1 MIGRIFCLRS
11 PFSIG
16 IFILTALPFTTHAQS
31 PSFQFQHL
39 NIEEGLSN
47 SIVHAIYR
55 DKMGFMWFG
64 TEFGL
69 NKYDGYTFTVF
80 QHNSEDTTSIASN
93 YIVRILEDSYGEFWV
108 GHGVNGIDRFDRGKE
123 VFTRYMANPE
133 RKGAIS
139 NNNIRAIYEDSQK
152 RLWIGTAGGG
162 LNLYNRES
170 ESFVHFVDDPQ
181 NPDDLGSNYISAIAE
196 DANGVFWLVSPEG
209 WLIRFN
215 PDSGKGKRFYLY
227 ENPNNL
233 NKCDYGNVYIDSDN
247 NLWACTEKGLFY
259 YSQQTGT
266 LSSYTKGETNRNL
279 NENAVTG
286 ILEISK
292 GIFMI
297 TVDHGGIN
305 LLDRQKGT
313 FTYHLH
319 NKLNEYSLSNNQPMT
334 IYQAP
339 DKAIWIGS
347 FKGGVN
353 FLDKRAVKFQRYRDL
368 VESSEV
374 LNATN
379 SVLTICE
386 DKDKNIWIGTDGQGI
401 DIIDPETFS
410 IRHLK
415 AKQGDKNTLQ
425 GDVVSEIFRDSDN
438 NMWVGMYL
446 EGLTKI
452 DNKTG
457 AFTHYRKEM
466 KNESGICGNNIWTI
480 CEDRHG
486 YLWIGSVGNGL
497 DRMDKKTNTF
507 QHYRNNPSDPES
519 LCNDDVFKVF
529 QDKSGQLWVGTRDG
543 LCLKHSN
550 SSKFKR
556 FVSGSNGTSE
566 IRGSWIYDIY
576 EDHYGNLWVGTDL
589 GLNLYIPG
597 DSSFKYFS
605 EPGLDYNKAVYS
617 ITGDEKDNLWISS
630 NNGLY
635 QFNLQDK
642 TFRSYDIADGLQ
654 SNEFNYT
661 SVLKASDG
669 RIYFGGRMGFNVFHP
684 DSIRSNPDIP
694 PVFLTSVLVMNNP
707 VNPRKYN
714 HILSKNINFA
724 GKIVL
729 DHRHYVVT
737 FGFAALNYINPQRN
751 QYAYRLEGFDTDW
764 NYIGN
769 KHEVT
774 YTNLNPGRYLLR
786 VKGSNNDGVWNEE
799 GVRLQVIVLPP
810 WYKTW
815 WFRAF
820 VFVTLAGLL
829 LLFYYLRIKFYR
841 QQQKKLSAMVQERTQ
856 QLEEVAVALEEKQE
870 EVNEYNEE
878 LKTQADELNNHRNRL
893 ETLVNERTRE
903 LIQAKEKAEESDKLK
918 SSFLANM
925 SHEIRTP
932 LNAILGFSA
941 MLGEEGLTAD
951 ERTEFNKIMQ
961 SSSDTL
967 LDLINDILDISKIE
981 SGQMQVERNTVALKD
996 IISELKGIFGVLL
1009 QRIEIGHNKNIELR
1023 FSIPDEILQLTIVT
1037 DRRKILQ
1044 VLSNLLSNALKFTR
1058 EGYIEI
1064 GCCRHL
1070 PDDRMLEFYVRD
1082 TGIGIKE
1089 EHLGLIFERFR
1100 KVEENKER
1108 LQRGTGLGLAI
1119 ARQLVQLLCGR
1130 IWAESVVNKGSTFY
1144 FIIPFIIPE
1153 MLPTSPQ
1160 ENTPGTLH
1168 FDFDHLQ
1175 ILVAEDDFSNYQY
1188 LKKLLKKTGAEIV
1201 HARDGMEALQ
1211 ALETN
1216 MNIALVLLDIKMPVM
1231 DGIETL
1237 KEMKLRKIGV
1247 PVIAQTA
1254 YALADEIVR
1263 LKKEGFD
1270 DYITKP
1276 IRPAELYQKIGRF
1289 IIKTGS

>member
-1 MIGRIFCLRS
+1 MIGRVSHLIFHMLK
-11 PFSIG
+11 G
-16 IFILTALPFTTHAQS
+16 IFILTVLSLTVQAQS
-31 PSFQFQHL
+31 PSLRFQHL
-39 NIEEGLSN
+39 NIEDGLSN
-47 SIVHAIYR
+47 SIVHAISR

-69 NKYDGYTFTVF
+69 NKYDGYTFTVY
-80 QHNSEDTTSIASN
+80 QHNNEDTTSIASN
-93 YIVRILEDSYGEFWV
+93 YIVSILEDSYGVFWI
-108 GHGVNGIDRFDRGKE
+108 GHGVSGIDRFDREKE
-123 VFTRYMANPE
+123 VFTRYKSDPA

-139 NNNIRAIYEDSQK
+139 NNNVRTIYEDSQK
-152 RLWIGTAGGG
+152 RLWVSTAGGG

-170 ESFVHFVDDPQ
+170 DSFVNFLDDPR
-181 NPDDLGSNYISAIAE
+181 NPDDIGSNFISAIAE
-196 DANGVFWLVSPEG
+196 DTNGVCWLISPEG

-215 PDSGKGKRFYLY
+215 PENGKGKKYYLY

-233 NKCDYGNVYIDSDN
+233 NKCDYGKLYIDSDN
-247 NLWACTEKGLFY
+247 NIWACTEKGLFF
-259 YSQQTGT
+259 YSQQTGI
-266 LSSYTKGETNRNL
+266 LSKFSQGDSNRDL

-286 ILEISK
+286 MLELSK
-292 GIFMI
+292 GIYMI

-305 LLDRQKGT
+305 LLDKQKGT
-313 FTYHLH
+313 FTYHTH
-319 NKLNEYSLSNNQPMT
+319 HQLNEYSLSNNQPMT

-339 DKAIWIGS
+339 DKGIWIGN

-353 FLDKRAVKFQRYRDL
+353 FLDKRAVKFQKYRDL
-368 VESSEV
+368 VEPSEA
-374 LNATN
+374 LNASN

-401 DIIDPETFS
+401 DIIDRKTFKV
-410 IRHLK
+410 RHLT
-415 AKQGDKNTLQ
+415 AKKGVKNTLM
-425 GDVVSEIFRDSDN
+425 GNVVAEIFRDSEN
-438 NMWVGMYL
+438 NMWIGMYQ

-452 DNKTG
+452 DSKTG
-457 AFTHYRKEM
+457 EYTHYKKEL
-466 KNESGICGNNIWTI
+466 KNESSLCGNNIWTI
-480 CEDRHG
+480 CEDRQGH
-486 YLWIGSVGNGL
+486 LWIGSVGNGL
-497 DRMDKKTNTF
+497 DHFDPATNTF
-507 QHYRNNPSDPES
+507 RHYRYNPGDPES
-519 LCNDDVFKVF
+519 ICHDDVFKVF
-529 QDKSGQLWVGTRDG
+529 EDKSGQIWVGTRNG
-543 LCLKHSN
+543 LCLKRRGSD
-550 SSKFKR
+550 KFKR
-556 FVSGSNGTSE
+556 FISGSGVTSE

-576 EDHYGNLWVGTDL
+576 EDYHGNLWIGTDL
-589 GLNLYIPG
+589 GLNLYLPR
-597 DSSFKYFS
+597 DSGFAYYC
-605 EPGLDYNKAVYS
+605 EPGLEFVRAVYS
-617 ITGDEKDNLWISS
+617 ITGDESDNLWIST
-630 NNGLY
+630 NNGLCR
-635 QFNLQDK
+635 FSIQDR

-669 RIYFGGRMGFNVFHP
+669 RMYFGGRMGFNVFHP
-684 DSIRSNPDIP
+684 DSIYDNADIP

-707 VNPRKYN
+707 VNPRRHG
-714 HILSKNINFA
+714 HILTENINYA

-729 DHRHYVVT
+729 NHQHYVVT

-751 QYAYRLEGFDTDW
+751 QYAYRLEGFDADW

-774 YTNLNPGRYLLR
+774 YTNLNPGHYVLR

-799 GVRLQVIVLPP
+799 GVHLQVIVLPP

-815 WFRAF
+815 WFRTF
-820 VFVTLAGLL
+820 VFITLAGLL
-829 LLFYYLRIKFYR
+829 LLFYFLRITFYR
-841 QQQKKLSAMVQERTQ
+841 QQQKKLSAMVKERTR

-878 LKTQADELNNHRNRL
+878 LKSQAEELNNHRNRL
-893 ETLVNERTRE
+893 ETLINERTRE

-941 MLGEEGLTAD
+941 MLGEEGLTAE
-951 ERTEFNKIMQ
+951 ERMEFNKIMQ

-981 SGQMQVERNTVALKD
+981 SGQVQVERNEVALKD
-996 IISELKGIFGVLL
+996 VVSELKGIFSVLL
-1009 QRIEIGHNKNIELR
+1009 QRVEIGQDKKIELR
-1023 FSIPDEILQLTIVT
+1023 VNIPYEILQLTIVT
-1037 DRRKILQ
+1037 DRRKLLQ
-1044 VLSNLLSNALKFTR
+1044 VFSNLLSNALKFTR

-1064 GCCRHL
+1064 GCNKYEQDNNL
-1070 PDDRMLEFYVRD
+1070 LEFYVSD
-1082 TGIGIKE
+1082 TGIGIKA
-1089 EHLGLIFERFR
+1089 EHLELIFERFR

-1130 IWAESVVNKGSTFY
+1130 IWAESVVNKGSTFH

-1153 MLPTSPQ
+1153 QLHPQ
-1160 ENTPGTLH
+1160 VEVSTPGTPQLVL
-1168 FDFDHLQ
+1168 DHLQ

-1188 LKKLLKKTGAEIV
+1188 LKKLLKKTGADII
-1201 HARDGMEALQ
+1201 HARDGKEALH

-1237 KEMKLRKIGV
+1237 NEMQRRKIRV

-1276 IRPAELYQKIGRF
+1276 IRPAELYQKIDRF
-1289 IIKTGS
+1289 IPKTGS